1 MASIVPGSRL
11 HSCAALLLASWLA
24 MPAHGDTLPEVIAR
38 VRPGIVAVGSVHPLQ
53 TPTHRLA
60 GTGFFVGDGSY
71 VLTCHHVVQPLRTAK
86 GGKLSVFVGTGRQAR
101 ARRARVVAVD
111 PERDAALLAV
121 DGEPGV
127 PLRLRPEGTVA
138 EGQPVAFTGFPV
150 AMVYGLHPV
159 THRGIVSSVA
169 PIAIPQLSA
178 RTLDGEMLRR
188 LHDRL
193 VVYQLDATAYPG
205 NSGSPVYDP
214 ANGDVLGIVSSVF
227 VKRSKEKLLQD
238 PSGITF
244 VIPIRWGQALLTSA
258 EASAAER

>member
-1 MASIVPGSRL
+1 MRG
-11 HSCAALLLASWLA
+11 CAALLLASSLA
-24 MPAHGDTLPEVIAR
+24 TPARGDTLPEVIAR
-38 VRPGIVAVGSVHPLQ
+38 VKPGVVAVGSVHPMQ
-53 TPTHRLA
+53 TPPHRLA

-71 VLTCHHVVQPLRTAK
+71 VLTCHHVVQPLRTA
-86 GGKLSVFVGTGRQAR
+86 GDGKLAVFVGTGRKAK

-138 EGQPVAFTGFPV
+138 EGQAIAFTGFPV

-169 PIAIPQLSA
+169 PIAIPQISA
-178 RTLDGEMLRR
+178 RLLDGEMLRR
-188 LHDRL
+188 LHNRFD
-193 VVYQLDATAYPG
+193 VYQLDATAYPG

-227 VKRSKEKLLQD
+227 VKQSKEKLLQD

-258 EASAAER
+258 EASVEER